1 MAPNAVS
8 AMREGKIQMII
19 NTPTQKSG
27 AIRDGAAMR
36 RLAVE
41 LQIPIITTIQG
52 LEMTVGA
59 IKVARNG
66 NTGVR
71 SITEFHRLVN

>member
-1 MAPNAVS
+1 
-8 AMREGKIQMII
+8 MREGRIQMII

-27 AIRDGAAMR
+27 AIRDGASMR

-59 IKVARNG
+59 IKVARKG

-71 SITEFHRLVN
+71 SLTEFHRLVN